1 MYKLY
6 SVNTIIKLILLIIL
20 SYSYLFSNEDIKS
33 KEIYLSYTKY
43 PKRVFTNQKFD
54 IEFNSIILK
63 NPTQYDKIVTTFT
76 SEKGIDVL
84 TSEVQWIRTKPNRY
98 KATVSYK
105 VYNQD
110 FILPQITLALFKDN
124 QIIDYVSIPSPKI
137 KYEKIAINQKLFSNI
152 IASDLQVHTV
162 KTKQYTN
169 NILHTTLHI
178 EGKNSN
184 LEDMHLNPYDEQ
196 GIKSLSQ
203 KYPNQ
208 SLYYYVMIPSHTKQ
222 INFNYYNTLKK
233 EFITIHIPII
243 LDEELVSTQTELNP
257 YNSSI
262 LIYKQVFSG
271 VFLFLFIIMYI
282 ITKHNRYL
290 ILIAII
296 ISILAYLFMPNEKI
310 LLNEKTKVYIL
321 PTSNSTVYRILKRKD
336 IVEIINKKNKF
347 VKVLFNNE
355 NIGWV
360 KKSAIE

>member
-1 MYKLY
+1 M
-6 SVNTIIKLILLIIL
+6 NTIIKLILLVVL
-20 SYSYLFSNEDIKS
+20 SYSYLLSSENTKS
-33 KEIYLSYTKY
+33 KEIYLSYKKY

-54 IEFNSIILK
+54 IEFNAIILK

-76 SEKGIDVL
+76 SEKGIDLL
-84 TSEVQWIRTKPNRY
+84 TSDVQWIETKPNRY

-105 VYNQD
+105 VHDQN

-124 QIIDYVSIPSPKI
+124 QIIDYTTIPSPKI
-137 KYEKIAINQKLFSNI
+137 EYEKIAINQKLFSNI
-152 IASDLQVHTV
+152 IASDLQIHTV

-184 LEDMHLNPYDEQ
+184 LEDMHLNSYNEQ
-196 GIKSLSQ
+196 GINSLSQ

-243 LDEELVSTQTELNP
+243 LDEELVSTQTDLNP

-271 VFLFLFIIMYI
+271 VFLLLFIILYI
-282 ITKHNRYL
+282 ITKHNKYL
-290 ILIAII
+290 ILVAIV
-296 ISILAYLFMPNEKI
+296 ISILAYLFMPNRKV

-321 PTSNSTVYRILKRKD
+321 PTTNSTVYKILKRKN
-336 IVEIINKKNKF
+336 IVEIINKKDKF

-360 KKSAIE
+360 KKNDIK